1 MNAYGMEAAVS
12 KGPSAMDRARH
23 WAWKLRKPIVGVAA
37 VVAVFA
43 GPVTATVAMATAG
56 AIRAF
61 GEEYPRACLPRAS
74 EEKFAAGVLGVV
86 KTASRPHDPETLV
99 DGKPVRMS
107 APMWEKTLAAK
118 KWVQRVKLHFGSVTD
133 KPADQL
139 CVKRWLAEQM
149 KAADVRDADARNL
162 IPVVAVLAA
171 VPDADDLFA
180 LAVERTCVVGAMK
193 ALGGGKA
200 PC

>member
-1 MNAYGMEAAVS
+1 MNAYGMEAAVT
-12 KGPSAMDRARH
+12 KGPSLLDKVRH
-23 WAWKLRKPIVGVAA
+23 WAWRLRKPLFGVAVVTSALTAPATA
-37 VVAVFA
+37 VVALA
-43 GPVTATVAMATAG
+43 SAG
-56 AIRAF
+56 AIGALGREF
-61 GEEYPRACLPRAS
+61 PRACLPRAS

-86 KTASRPHDPETLV
+86 KTAARPHDPDTKV

-107 APMWEKTLAAK
+107 GPMWEKTLAAK
-118 KWVQRVKLHFGSVTD
+118 KWVQRVKLHFGCITD

-149 KAADVRDADARNL
+149 KSADVRDADARNL
-162 IPVVAVLAA
+162 IPVVAVLSA

-180 LAVERTCVVGAMK
+180 LAVERTCVVGALK

>member
-1 MNAYGMEAAVS
+1 MEAAVTR
-12 KGPSAMDRARH
+12 GPTLLDRARH
-23 WAWKLRKPIVGVAA
+23 WAWVLRKPALGVAA
-37 VVAVFA
+37 VASVFA
-43 GPVTATVAMATAG
+43 APRTAAVVLVTAG
-56 AIRAF
+56 AMYAL
-61 GEEYPRACLPRAS
+61 GQEYPRACLPRAS

-86 KTASRPHDPETLV
+86 KTAARPHDPDTLV

-118 KWVQRVKLHFGSVTD
+118 KWVQRVKLHFGCVTD

-171 VPDADDLFA
+171 VPDADDLLA